1 MIDSTMNQVMH
12 PPTQMGEAILSAC
25 RNSNLGGGILCSG
38 ASGTGKTNIGEWVF
52 VEFLRRG
59 WPVMWFCPHGDSAK
73 KIRRQVLMLPQ
84 SVQDKVLYVRVAD
97 PNRVLSLRPL
107 HVRRDGLSEYEY
119 RARVMSRVGHV
130 RHLLLSSVGEGQQ
143 GVVGKPLLRKW
154 ATTLLTTAALTG
166 LNIADLTHFLD
177 TQSEAFDLLSQLC
190 PDIAMREQLRELPE
204 MRPGERENEI
214 SSTRSRIQALL
225 ENVAVQM
232 IVGRTDD
239 GVFDMHEAIDRGYS
253 IIFDLSRE
261 GMLSHEDQK
270 MIANLYLSE
279 FLHCV
284 MERPAERRRD
294 YLCGIDELPVF
305 DLSAPLIQDSLT
317 EIRKYRTK
325 FWLSFQGS
333 ARFQGRHENEFL
345 NTIVS
350 QCRVQI
356 YLGHSSADAKFFAQE
371 LSLASYDAKRI
382 KHEQQ
387 SLQQIVDGHQVAELI
402 DRSKGGHEDFSESE
416 GSTDSHTTQDN
427 WGDQVGSS
435 ETFGVQVQSLKDA
448 IARANKESRSQG
460 GSTGNSNGR
469 TQSNSRSWGTT
480 NSMTVKQTLVPI
492 FKQFYAVTGVQ
503 FFSPEEWNLTVASE
517 LMRLG
522 IGECAFYVRGLGLCY
537 GRLPLSV
544 DRLAKTPQTA
554 LRRIASDDRRLSE
567 LSWFMSPEAI
577 DRQRRLFF
585 QSLLRE
591 LRRAVSGAPHGPVFV
606 PSIAT
611 GDRTQQE
618 LILRPSNAEMQTPLH
633 PMEPLEEPS
642 HDAPWQ
648 I

>member
-1 MIDSTMNQVMH
+1 MIDPTMNQVMH
-12 PPTQMGEAILSAC
+12 PPMRMGEAILSAC

-38 ASGTGKTNIGEWVF
+38 ASGTGKTNIAEWVF
-52 VEFLRRG
+52 IEFLRRG

-107 HVRRDGLSEYEY
+107 HVRREGISEYEY
-119 RARVMSRVGHV
+119 RTRVMSRVGHV

-177 TQSEAFDLLSQLC
+177 TQSEAFKLLSQLC
-190 PDIAMREQLRELPE
+190 PDIAMREQLRELPK

-239 GVFDMHEAIDRGYS
+239 DVFDMNEAIDRGYS

-284 MERPAERRRD
+284 MERPADRRRD

-317 EIRKYRTK
+317 EIRKFRTK

-333 ARFQGRHENEFL
+333 SRFEGRHENEFL

-387 SLQQIVDGHQVAELI
+387 SLQQIVDGHQVTELL
-402 DRSKGGHEDFSESE
+402 DRSSGNHEDFGESE

-427 WGDQVGSS
+427 WGDQIGSS

-448 IARANKESRSQG
+448 VTRAKKESSSQG
-460 GSTGNSNGR
+460 GSTGNSTGR
-469 TQSNSRSWGTT
+469 TQSNSRTWGTS
-480 NSMTVKQTLVPI
+480 NSLTVKQTLVPI

-517 LMRLG
+517 LTRLG

-537 GRLPLSV
+537 GRLPLCI

-554 LRRIASDDRRLSE
+554 LRRIAADDHRLND
-567 LSWFMSPEAI
+567 LSWFKSPEEI
-577 DRQRRLFF
+577 DRQRRRFF

-591 LRRAVSGAPHGPVFV
+591 LRRSARTAPHGSVVDSPT
-606 PSIAT
+606 AT
-611 GDRTQQE
+611 NGRKKREPAFQEGVAAATSPDRSLE
-618 LILRPSNAEMQTPLH
+618 
-633 PMEPLEEPS
+633 PMEGPS